1 MLFLKELESNLTVSK
16 LMELCFEHP

>member
-16 LMELCFEHP
+16 LMELCF